1 MKKTGLTASPGVM
14 SFYGIRHFMI
24 VSELT
29 MPYQN
34 TAGSDVVRIFACR
47 DCVQIFGRSYLAR
60 ALLYYS
66 FFSYHLTGYCEPIE
80 RLTLRNW

>member
-1 MKKTGLTASPGVM
+1 MNKKAGPPPGPDITKYQILIII
-14 SFYGIRHFMI
+14 SL
-24 VSELT
+24 LT

-34 TAGSDVVRIFACR
+34 TSGSDVVIIFTSR

-66 FFSYHLTGYCEPIE
+66 FFSYHLTGYREPIE